1 MRRLA
6 VLISAFFLTTC
17 STAVDTRPIA
27 ELATLPAATT
37 ARFEFINDSGT
48 VEAYLTR
55 PKGAG
60 PFPLMLLL
68 HGHSWFGIGARRLVP
83 AAETFASEACIAT
96 LAVSLP
102 GYGDT
107 KTAAGPT
114 ESITRQA
121 VLDALAAARRLPW
134 VDSQRLYVYGFSR
147 GAVVATAMLHDLT
160 HVNGVVLHSGA
171 YDLPRLYR
179 ETSRDWLRK
188 LLNPEGAADPKLVSL
203 LPENGDWP
211 ARTLILHGVK
221 DDLLPVSQ
229 AQSLSARLET
239 LGKAHKLALF
249 PDHGHWLPLR
259 AIKETAL
266 GFLRESGARCG
277 ASDL

>member
-1 MRRLA
+1 MRRIA
-6 VLISAFFLTTC
+6 VLISVLYLSAC
-17 STAVDTRPIA
+17 SAAVETRSLA
-27 ELATLPAATT
+27 ELPNLPAAST
-37 ARFEFINDSGT
+37 ARFEFVNGSGT
-48 VEAYLTR
+48 VEAFLTR
-55 PKGAG
+55 PKGQG

-83 AAETFASEACIAT
+83 AAEQFANEACVAT

-102 GYGDT
+102 GYGET
-107 KTAAGPT
+107 KAAAGPT
-114 ESITRQA
+114 ESTTRHA
-121 VLDALAAARRLPW
+121 VLDALAAAKKLPW
-134 VDSQRLYVYGFSR
+134 IDGQRLYLYGFSR
-147 GAVVATAMLHDLT
+147 GAVVATAMLEDLKN
-160 HVNGVVLHSGA
+160 VNGIMLHSGA

-188 LLNPEGAADPKLVSL
+188 LLNPQGAAHPILVDL
-203 LPENGDWP
+203 RPENGDWP

-229 AQSLSARLET
+229 AQSLSARLES

-259 AIKETAL
+259 VIKESAL
-266 GFLRESGARCG
+266 GFLRESGAGC
-277 ASDL
+277 ASGL